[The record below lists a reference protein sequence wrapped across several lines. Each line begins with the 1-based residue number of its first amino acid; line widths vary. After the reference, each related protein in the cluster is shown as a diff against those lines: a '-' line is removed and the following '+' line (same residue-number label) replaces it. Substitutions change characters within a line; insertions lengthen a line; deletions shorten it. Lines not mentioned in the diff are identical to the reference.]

1 MFVDSVKVKVTSG
14 AGGNGII
21 SYRREKYV
29 EMGGP
34 WGGTGGNGGDIIFV
48 GDEGMST
55 LLDFRYNRII
65 KGNPG
70 ERGMTKGMNGKN
82 ASHTYIKVP
91 LGSTIYDDEANKV
104 IGDITMHKQE
114 LVVCKGG
121 RGGRG
126 NIAFATHK
134 NPCPALCEK
143 GEPGIEKSIRIE
155 LKVLADC
162 GLVGFPSVGKSTFIS
177 CVSNSRPKIADYHFT
192 TLNPNLGVVGLKD
205 GRSFVV
211 ADLPGLIEGA
221 SQGLGLGLEFLRHI
235 ERCRVIVHVIDM
247 GSVEGRDPYNDY
259 LVINNELASYKC
271 DLLKRPQIIIAN
283 KMDVENASKNL
294 EEFKK
299 KLPDALIYPVS
310 CYTKEGL
317 EPVLYKIR
325 DILDVTPNFEL
336 YSEDDYLIEYNFT
349 PEEEKFTIE
358 KIDGVY
364 NVTGI
369 ALQHIFERTDFTS
382 YEATT
387 RFARQLK
394 FMGIDEELRRLGVQ
408 NGDTVRIFSYEFEF
422 ID

>member
-1 MFVDSVKVKVTSG
+1 MFVDEVKIKVTSG

-29 EMGGP
+29 EFGGP
-34 WGGTGGNGGDIIFV
+34 WGGSGGNGGSIIFV

-55 LLDFRYNRII
+55 LLDFRYNRHI

-70 ERGMTKGMNGKN
+70 ERGMSKGMNGKN
-82 ASHTYIKVP
+82 ATDTYVKVP
-91 LGSTIYDDEANKV
+91 LGSTIYDDDLDKV
-104 IGDITMHKQE
+104 IGDITVDKQE
-114 LVVCKGG
+114 IVVAKGG

-134 NPCPALCEK
+134 NPCPAICEK
-143 GEPGIEKSIRIE
+143 GEAGTEKNLRIE

-162 GLVGFPSVGKSTFIS
+162 GLVGYPSVGKSTLIS
-177 CVSNSRPKIADYHFT
+177 AISNSKPKIAAYHFT
-192 TLNPNLGVVGLKD
+192 TLQPNLGVVGVPD

-247 GSVEGRDPYNDY
+247 ARTDGRDPYDDY
-259 LVINNELASYKC
+259 VKIRHELEEYKL
-271 DLLKRPQIIIAN
+271 DLLKRPEIIVAN
-283 KMDVENASKNL
+283 KMDVEGAKENL

-299 KLPDALIYPVS
+299 HVDKEIFPISA
-310 CYTKEGL
+310 YTKEGL
-317 EPVLYKIR
+317 TPLLYRIR
-325 DILDVTPNFEL
+325 DLLDVTPNFTM
-336 YSEDDYLIEYNFT
+336 YEDKDFVKEYNFT
-349 PEEEKFTIE
+349 PEEEKYVIE
-358 KIDGVY
+358 KVDGVY
-364 NVTGI
+364 NITG
-369 ALQHIFERTDFTS
+369 AGLKRLFEMTDFSS
-382 YEATT
+382 YEATR

-394 FMGIDEELRRLGVQ
+394 TMGIDEELRKLGVQ
-408 NGDTVRIFSYEFEF
+408 NGDVVKIFDYEFEF

>member
-1 MFVDSVKVKVTSG
+1 MFVDEVKIKVTSG

-21 SYRREKYV
+21 SYRREKYI
-29 EMGGP
+29 EFGGP
-34 WGGTGGNGGDIIFV
+34 WGGSGGNGGSIIFV

-55 LLDFRYNRII
+55 LLDFRYNRHI

-70 ERGMTKGMNGKN
+70 ERGMSKGMNGRN
-82 ASHTYIKVP
+82 ALDTYVKVP
-91 LGSTIYDDEANKV
+91 LGSTIYDNDLNKV
-104 IGDITMHKQE
+104 IGDITEHGQE

-134 NPCPALCEK
+134 NPCPAICEK
-143 GEPGIEKSIRIE
+143 GEAGTEKNIRIE

-162 GLVGFPSVGKSTFIS
+162 GLVGYPSVGKSTLIS
-177 CVSNSRPKIADYHFT
+177 VISNSRPKIAAYHFT
-192 TLNPNLGVVGLKD
+192 TLNPNLGVVGVPD

-247 GSVEGRDPYNDY
+247 ASVDGRNPYEDY
-259 LVINNELASYKC
+259 VKIRHELESYKF
-271 DLLKRPQIIIAN
+271 DLLKRPEVIVAN
-283 KMDVENASKNL
+283 KMDLEGAKENL

-299 KLPDALIYPVS
+299 HVDKEIFPISA
-310 CYTKEGL
+310 YTKEGL
-317 EPVLYKIR
+317 TPLLYRIR
-325 DILDVTPNFEL
+325 DLLDVTPNFTM
-336 YSEDDYLIEYNFT
+336 YEDKDYVQEYNFT
-349 PEEEKFTIE
+349 PEEEKFVIE
-358 KIDGVY
+358 NENGVY
-364 NVTGI
+364 NIKG
-369 ALQHIFERTDFTS
+369 AGLKRLFEMTDFSS
-382 YEATT
+382 YEATR

-394 FMGIDEELRRLGVQ
+394 SMGIDDELRRLGVK
-408 NGDTVRIFSYEFEF
+408 NGDLVKIFDYEFEF

>member
-1 MFVDSVKVKVTSG
+1 MFVDEVKIKVTSG

-29 EMGGP
+29 EFGGP
-34 WGGTGGNGGDIIFV
+34 WGGSGGNGGSIIFV

-55 LLDFRYNRII
+55 LLDFRYNRHI

-70 ERGMTKGMNGKN
+70 ERGMSKGMNGKN
-82 ASHTYIKVP
+82 ALDTYVKVP
-91 LGSTIYDDEANKV
+91 LGSTIYDDDLNKV
-104 IGDITMHKQE
+104 IGDITENNQE
-114 LVVCKGG
+114 IVVAKGG

-134 NPCPALCEK
+134 NPCPAICEK
-143 GEPGIEKSIRIE
+143 GEAGLEKNIRIE

-162 GLVGFPSVGKSTFIS
+162 GLVGYPSVGKSTLIS
-177 CVSNSRPKIADYHFT
+177 AISNSK
-192 TLNPNLGVVGLKD
+192 PNLGVVGVPD

-247 GSVEGRDPYNDY
+247 ARTDGRDPYDDY
-259 LVINNELASYKC
+259 VKIRHELEEYKL
-271 DLLKRPQIIIAN
+271 DLLKRPEIIVAN
-283 KMDVENASKNL
+283 KMDVEGAKENL

-299 KLPDALIYPVS
+299 HVDKEIFPISA
-310 CYTKEGL
+310 YTKEGL
-317 EPVLYKIR
+317 TPLLYKIR
-325 DILDVTPNFEL
+325 DLLDVTPNFVM
-336 YSEDDYLIEYNFT
+336 YEDKDFVKEYNFT
-349 PEEEKFTIE
+349 PEEEKYKIE
-358 KIDGVY
+358 KVDGVY
-364 NVTGI
+364 NITGSG
-369 ALQHIFERTDFTS
+369 LKRLFEMTDFSS
-382 YEATT
+382 YEATR

-394 FMGIDEELRRLGVQ
+394 TMGIDEELRKLGVQ
-408 NGDTVRIFSYEFEF
+408 NGDIVKIFDYEFEF

>member
-1 MFVDSVKVKVTSG
+1 MFVDEVKIKVTSG

-29 EMGGP
+29 EFGGP
-34 WGGTGGNGGDIIFV
+34 WGGSGGNGGSIIFV

-55 LLDFRYNRII
+55 LLDFRYNRHI

-70 ERGMTKGMNGKN
+70 ERGMSKGMNGRN
-82 ASHTYIKVP
+82 ATDTYVKVP
-91 LGSTIYDDEANKV
+91 LGSTIYDDDLDKV
-104 IGDITMHKQE
+104 IGDITVDKQE
-114 LVVCKGG
+114 IVVAKGG

-134 NPCPALCEK
+134 NPCPAICEK
-143 GEPGIEKSIRIE
+143 GEAGTEKNLRIE

-162 GLVGFPSVGKSTFIS
+162 GLVGYPSVGKSTLIS
-177 CVSNSRPKIADYHFT
+177 AISNSKPKIAAYHFT
-192 TLNPNLGVVGLKD
+192 TLQPNLGVVGVPD

-247 GSVEGRDPYNDY
+247 ARTDGRDPYDDY
-259 LVINNELASYKC
+259 VKIRHELEEYKL
-271 DLLKRPQIIIAN
+271 DLLKRPEIIVAN
-283 KMDVENASKNL
+283 KMDVEGAKENL

-299 KLPDALIYPVS
+299 HVDKEIFPISA
-310 CYTKEGL
+310 YTKEGL
-317 EPVLYKIR
+317 TPLLYRIR
-325 DILDVTPNFEL
+325 DLLDITPNFTM
-336 YSEDDYLIEYNFT
+336 YEDKDFVKEYNFT
-349 PEEEKFTIE
+349 PEEEKYVIE
-358 KIDGVY
+358 KVDGVY
-364 NVTGI
+364 NITG
-369 ALQHIFERTDFTS
+369 AGLKRLFEMTDFSS
-382 YEATT
+382 YEATR

-394 FMGIDEELRRLGVQ
+394 TMGIDEELRKLGVQ
-408 NGDTVRIFSYEFEF
+408 NGDVVKIFDYEFEF

>member
-1 MFVDSVKVKVTSG
+1 MFVDEVKIKVTSG

-29 EMGGP
+29 EFGGP
-34 WGGTGGNGGDIIFV
+34 WGGSGGNGGSIIFV

-55 LLDFRYNRII
+55 LLDFRYNRHI

-70 ERGMTKGMNGKN
+70 ERGMSKGMNGRN
-82 ASHTYIKVP
+82 ATDTYVKVP
-91 LGSTIYDDEANKV
+91 LGSTIYDDDLDKV
-104 IGDITMHKQE
+104 IGDITVDKQE
-114 LVVCKGG
+114 IVVAKGG

-134 NPCPALCEK
+134 NPCPAICEK
-143 GEPGIEKSIRIE
+143 GEAGTEKNLRIE

-162 GLVGFPSVGKSTFIS
+162 GLVGYPSVGKSTLIS
-177 CVSNSRPKIADYHFT
+177 AISNSKPKIAAYHFT
-192 TLNPNLGVVGLKD
+192 TLQPNLGVVGVPD

-247 GSVEGRDPYNDY
+247 ARTDGRDPYDDY
-259 LVINNELASYKC
+259 VKIRHELEEYKL
-271 DLLKRPQIIIAN
+271 DLLKRPEIIVAN
-283 KMDVENASKNL
+283 KMDVEGAKENL

-299 KLPDALIYPVS
+299 HVDKEIFPISA
-310 CYTKEGL
+310 YTKEGL
-317 EPVLYKIR
+317 TPLLYRIR
-325 DILDVTPNFEL
+325 DLLDVTPNFTM
-336 YSEDDYLIEYNFT
+336 YEDKDFVKEYNFT
-349 PEEEKFTIE
+349 PEEEKYVIE
-358 KIDGVY
+358 KVDGVY
-364 NVTGI
+364 NITG
-369 ALQHIFERTDFTS
+369 AGLKRLFEMTDFSS
-382 YEATT
+382 YEATR

-394 FMGIDEELRRLGVQ
+394 TMGIDEELRKLGVQ
-408 NGDTVRIFSYEFEF
+408 NGDVVKIFDYEFEF

>member
-1 MFVDSVKVKVTSG
+1 MFVDEVKIKVTSG

-29 EMGGP
+29 EFGGP
-34 WGGTGGNGGDIIFV
+34 WGGSGGNGGSIIFV

-55 LLDFRYNRII
+55 LLDFRYNRHI

-70 ERGMTKGMNGKN
+70 ERGMSKGMNGKN
-82 ASHTYIKVP
+82 ATDTYVKVP
-91 LGSTIYDDEANKV
+91 LGSTIYDDDLDKV
-104 IGDITMHKQE
+104 IGDITVDKQE
-114 LVVCKGG
+114 IVVAKGG

-134 NPCPALCEK
+134 NPCPAICEK
-143 GEPGIEKSIRIE
+143 GEAGTEKNLRIE

-162 GLVGFPSVGKSTFIS
+162 GLVGYPSVGKSTLIS
-177 CVSNSRPKIADYHFT
+177 AISNSKPKIAAYHFT
-192 TLNPNLGVVGLKD
+192 TLSPNLGVVGVPD

-247 GSVEGRDPYNDY
+247 ARTDGRDPYDDY
-259 LVINNELASYKC
+259 VKIRHELEEYKL
-271 DLLKRPQIIIAN
+271 DLLKRPEIIVAN
-283 KMDVENASKNL
+283 KMDVEGAKENL

-299 KLPDALIYPVS
+299 HVDKEIFPISA
-310 CYTKEGL
+310 YTKEGL
-317 EPVLYKIR
+317 TPLLYRIR
-325 DILDVTPNFEL
+325 DLLDVTPNFTM
-336 YSEDDYLIEYNFT
+336 YEDKDFVKEYNFT
-349 PEEEKFTIE
+349 PEEEKYKIE
-358 KIDGVY
+358 KVDGVY
-364 NVTGI
+364 NITGSG
-369 ALQHIFERTDFTS
+369 LKRLFEMTDFSS
-382 YEATT
+382 YEATR

-394 FMGIDEELRRLGVQ
+394 TMGIDEDLRKLGVQ
-408 NGDTVRIFSYEFEF
+408 NGDIVKIFDYEFEF

>member
-1 MFVDSVKVKVTSG
+1 MFVDEVKIKVTSG

-21 SYRREKYV
+21 SYRREKYI
-29 EMGGP
+29 EFGGP
-34 WGGTGGNGGDIIFV
+34 WGGSGGNGGSIIFV

-55 LLDFRYNRII
+55 LLDFRYNRHI

-70 ERGMTKGMNGKN
+70 ERGMSKGMNGKN
-82 ASHTYIKVP
+82 ALDTYVKVP
-91 LGSTIYDDEANKV
+91 LGSTVYDNDLNKV
-104 IGDITMHKQE
+104 IGDITEHGQE

-134 NPCPALCEK
+134 NPCPAICEK
-143 GEPGIEKSIRIE
+143 GEAGTEKNIRIE

-162 GLVGFPSVGKSTFIS
+162 GLVGYPSVGKSTLIS
-177 CVSNSRPKIADYHFT
+177 VISNSRPKIAAYHFT
-192 TLNPNLGVVGLKD
+192 TLNPNLGVVGVPD

-247 GSVEGRDPYNDY
+247 AAVDGRDPYTDY
-259 LVINNELASYKC
+259 IKIRKELESYNF
-271 DLLKRPQIIIAN
+271 DLLKRPEIIVAN
-283 KMDVENASKNL
+283 KMDLEGAKENL

-299 KLPDALIYPVS
+299 HVDKEIFPISA
-310 CYTKEGL
+310 YTKEGL
-317 EPVLYKIR
+317 TPLLYRIR
-325 DILDVTPNFEL
+325 DLLDVTPNFVL
-336 YSEDDYLIEYNFT
+336 YEDNDFVTEYNFT
-349 PEEEKFTIE
+349 PEEEKFVIE
-358 KIDGVY
+358 NENGVY
-364 NVTGI
+364 NIKG
-369 ALQHIFERTDFTS
+369 AGLKRLFEMTDFSS
-382 YEATT
+382 YEATR

-394 FMGIDEELRRLGVQ
+394 TMGVDEELRKLGVK
-408 NGDTVRIFSYEFEF
+408 NGDLVRIFDYEFEF

>member
-1 MFVDSVKVKVTSG
+1 MFVDEVKIKVISG

-29 EMGGP
+29 EFGGP
-34 WGGTGGNGGDIIFV
+34 WGGSGGNGGSIIFV

-70 ERGMTKGMNGKN
+70 ERGMSKGMNGKN
-82 ASHTYIKVP
+82 AEDTYIKVP
-91 LGSTIYDDEANKV
+91 LGSTIYDNDLDKV
-104 IGDITMHKQE
+104 IGDITEKGQE
-114 LVVCKGG
+114 VVVAQGG

-134 NPCPALCEK
+134 NPCPAICEK
-143 GEPGIEKSIRIE
+143 GEAGVEKNIRIE

-162 GLVGFPSVGKSTFIS
+162 GLVGYPSVGKSTLIAAI
-177 CVSNSRPKIADYHFT
+177 SNSRPKIAAYHFT
-192 TLNPNLGVVGLKD
+192 TLNPNLGVVGVPD

-247 GSVEGRDPYNDY
+247 ASVDGRNPYEDY
-259 LVINNELASYKC
+259 VKIRKELESYKF
-271 DLLKRPQIIIAN
+271 DLLKRPEIIVAN
-283 KMDVENASKNL
+283 KMDLPIAKENL

-299 KLPDALIYPVS
+299 HVDKEIIPISA
-310 CYTKEGL
+310 YTKEGL
-317 EPVLYKIR
+317 TPLLYKIR
-325 DILDVTPNFEL
+325 DLLDVTPNFTM
-336 YSEDDYLIEYNFT
+336 YEDKDFVTEYNFT
-349 PEEEKFTIE
+349 PEEEKYKIE
-358 KIDGVY
+358 NVNGVY
-364 NVTGI
+364 NITG
-369 ALQHIFERTDFTS
+369 AGLKRLFEMTDFSS
-382 YEATT
+382 YEATR

-394 FMGIDEELRRLGVQ
+394 SMGIDEELRRLGVQ
-408 NGDTVRIFSYEFEF
+408 NGDLVKIFDYEFEF

>member
-1 MFVDSVKVKVTSG
+1 MFVDEVKIKVTSG

-29 EMGGP
+29 EFGGP
-34 WGGTGGNGGDIIFV
+34 WGGSGGNGGSIIFV

-55 LLDFRYNRII
+55 LLDFRYNRHI

-70 ERGMTKGMNGKN
+70 ERGMSKGMNGRN
-82 ASHTYIKVP
+82 ATDTYVKVP
-91 LGSTIYDDEANKV
+91 LGSTIYDDDLDKV
-104 IGDITMHKQE
+104 IGDITVDKQE
-114 LVVCKGG
+114 IVVAKGG

-134 NPCPALCEK
+134 NPCPAICEK
-143 GEPGIEKSIRIE
+143 GEAGTEKNLRIE

-162 GLVGFPSVGKSTFIS
+162 GLVGYPSVGKSTLIS
-177 CVSNSRPKIADYHFT
+177 AISNSKPKIAAYHFT
-192 TLNPNLGVVGLKD
+192 TLSPNLGVVGVPD

-247 GSVEGRDPYNDY
+247 ARTDGRDPYDDY
-259 LVINNELASYKC
+259 VKIRHELEEYKL
-271 DLLKRPQIIIAN
+271 DLLKRPEIIVAN
-283 KMDVENASKNL
+283 KMDVEGAKENL

-299 KLPDALIYPVS
+299 HVDKEIFTISA
-310 CYTKEGL
+310 YTKEGL
-317 EPVLYKIR
+317 TPLLYRIR
-325 DILDVTPNFEL
+325 DLLDVTPNFTM
-336 YSEDDYLIEYNFT
+336 YEDKDFVKEYNFT
-349 PEEEKFTIE
+349 PEEEKYKIE
-358 KIDGVY
+358 KVDGVY
-364 NVTGI
+364 NITGSG
-369 ALQHIFERTDFTS
+369 LKRLFEMTDFSS
-382 YEATT
+382 YEATR

-394 FMGIDEELRRLGVQ
+394 TMGIDEDLRKLGVQ
-408 NGDTVRIFSYEFEF
+408 NGDIVKIFDYEFEF